1 MHALVAVLAASPS
14 SFVAL
19 IVPLIVI
26 IGVALLILW
35 AVKQF
40 FPEFYEP
47 ARIIVGVVALCAIL
61 LKLVPL
67 LGF

>member
-1 MHALVAVLAASPS
+1 MHAAGLAA
-14 SFVAL
+14 L
-19 IVPLIVI
+19 LVPLII
-26 IGVALLILW
+26 IVGVALLILW

-47 ARIIVGVVALCAIL
+47 ARIIVGIVVLCAIL
-61 LKLVPL
+61 IKLVPL

>member
-1 MHALVAVLAASPS
+1 MHALVASLTASTGT
-14 SFVAL
+14 FVGL
-19 IVPLIVI
+19 LVPLIII

-35 AVKQF
+35 AVKTF
-40 FPEFYEP
+40 LPEFYEP
-47 ARIIVGVVALCAIL
+47 ARIIVGVVVLVALI